1 MNKVCRDVP
10 KERNLLLMAGER
22 IETSTNTSNK
32 PWRDISIED
41 FWIPIQKIKKMNK
54 EGKRKYKGKKIM

>member
-32 PWRDISIED
+32 P
-41 FWIPIQKIKKMNK
+41 
-54 EGKRKYKGKKIM
+54 